1 MCVFV
6 DLLSPYVARL
16 PHWFIPPS
24 LELAVVRNMQICND
38 AQEFKD
44 WILKIGQ
51 GIFSAEQNILP
62 SEDRNSSTMFS
73 FC

>member
-1 MCVFV
+1 VCVFV
-6 DLLSPYVARL
+6 DLLSLYVARL
-16 PHWFIPPS
+16 PNWFILPS
-24 LELAVVRNMQICND
+24 LELAVVRNMRVCND

-51 GIFSAEQNILP
+51 SIFSAEQILP

-73 FC
+73 FY

>member
-1 MCVFV
+1 MRV
-6 DLLSPYVARL
+6 S
-16 PHWFIPPS
+16 
-24 LELAVVRNMQICND
+24 ND